1 MFSALDE
8 KEKKIVIDAMDE
20 KRAKPGDTII
30 SQGEEGDVLYVV
42 ESGVLS
48 CYRKFAGNKEPTFL
62 KKY

>member
-8 KEKKIVIDAMDE
+8 KEKNIVIDAMEE

-30 SQGEEGDVLYVV
+30 RQGEEGDVLYMV
-42 ESGVLS
+42 ESGVLN
-48 CYRKFAGNKEPTFL
+48 CFRLFPGNKEPTFL